1 VDIQSALNVILVI
14 GVILGGV
21 GYALGTFVSQ
31 KRKGTAEALGVALDE
46 IAALR
51 VKAERQDQEL
61 LVMRGELAALRAENE
76 TLRSLLTGGTFLA
89 EQIRTL
95 LAEEIEKGV
104 RMTAALIRQGG
115 GNV

>member
-1 VDIQSALNVILVI
+1 MGFDVALDTIMAVGLV
-14 GVILGGV
+14 LGGI
-21 GYALGTFVSQ
+21 GYAVGQFTAQ
-31 KRKGTAEALGVALDE
+31 RRKGTAEALHVALDE

-51 VKAERQDQEL
+51 VRTERQESEL
-61 LVMRGELAALRAENE
+61 MLVKGDLAAVRAEND

-104 RMTAALIRQGG
+104 RMTVGLLREAPDQR
-115 GNV
+115 